1 MKGKMNADQNIT
13 TLAATIHNL
22 RCGMSVAGPA
32 SKPYLQSVDDDLSKA
47 MSEHAA
53 LVAVADAA
61 NEMCKLFSGQGKLSS
76 PQVQSLYDEAYANLA
91 AVRGGGQ

>member
-1 MKGKMNADQNIT
+1 MNADQNVT

-32 SKPYLQSVDDDLSKA
+32 AKPYLQSVDDDLSKA

-53 LVAVADAA
+53 LVAVACHEACAPSDPPA
-61 NEMCKLFSGQGKLSS
+61 EWDSCCGHCGK
-76 PQVQSLYDEAYANLA
+76 PVGEVA
-91 AVRGGGQ
+91 G